1 MILNKRFVFWD
12 DFESALKEFQKVWN
26 YNFIASQTTYTRYIH
41 TESRLLKDVRFKYL
55 FVSFNCTF
63 GHKRKSEGLK
73 VRQKSSK
80 FRNCRS
86 KFRVRLEEQ
95 GYVIKSYNMLH
106 NHPCSSSWMVC
117 DPLTRRLSSE
127 EKENLKPVILHCES
141 ADEVIESIKERTG
154 KQATAADV
162 KGMKATL
169 STGCFTRN
177 QVMDMLRQR
186 GEVKEH
192 LENGYATRICFSSS
206 NQIQLY
212 RKYPEVV
219 CIDSTYNTNNKKY
232 SLFQLVVTDN
242 CGRGRTV
249 MFAWT
254 RREKRADVIW
264 ILDQFKEIMGD
275 TMLTETFVMD
285 CARCESAA
293 VRMTHGHANII
304 LCAFHVIRAFRKK
317 TNDKIMKAY
326 LTRLVTAETVER

>member
-1 MILNKRFVFWD
+1 MSSHSASCSSEISVDLTDAFRSMILNKRFVLWD
-12 DFESALKEFQKVWN
+12 DFESALKEFQK
-26 YNFIASQTTYTRYIH
+26 TTYIRYIH

-63 GHKRKSEGLK
+63 GHERKSEGLK

-80 FRNCRS
+80 FRNCQS
-86 KFRVRLEEQ
+86 KFRVRLGEQ

-117 DPLTRRLSSE
+117 DPWTRRLSSE
-127 EKENLKPVILHCES
+127 KKENLKPVILHCES
-141 ADEVIESIKERTG
+141 ADEVIEGIKERTG
-154 KQATAADV
+154 K
-162 KGMKATL
+162 L
-169 STGCFTRN
+169 
-177 QVMDMLRQR
+177 VMDMLIQK

-192 LENGYATRICFSSS
+192 LENGYATRICFSKY
-206 NQIQLY
+206 NQIQVY

-293 VRMTHGHANII
+293 VCITHEHANII
-304 LCAFHVIRAFRKK
+304 LCAFHVIRAF
-317 TNDKIMKAY
+317 
-326 LTRLVTAETVER
+326 

>member
-1 MILNKRFVFWD
+1 
-12 DFESALKEFQKVWN
+12 
-26 YNFIASQTTYTRYIH
+26 
-41 TESRLLKDVRFKYL
+41 
-55 FVSFNCTF
+55 
-63 GHKRKSEGLK
+63 
-73 VRQKSSK
+73 
-80 FRNCRS
+80 
-86 KFRVRLEEQ
+86 
-95 GYVIKSYNMLH
+95 MLH

-154 KQATAADV
+154 KQVTAADV

-275 TMLTETFVMD
+275 TLLTETFVMD

-293 VRMTHGHANII
+293 VRMTHGHAAHQLLRYCSRWKLHNTQNFQNYT
-304 LCAFHVIRAFRKK
+304 LTA
-317 TNDKIMKAY
+317 
-326 LTRLVTAETVER
+326 LTRRSEVYISIQRSQRIHKQRIIEKYGERFATEVEKKVDNYYLKILNTNL